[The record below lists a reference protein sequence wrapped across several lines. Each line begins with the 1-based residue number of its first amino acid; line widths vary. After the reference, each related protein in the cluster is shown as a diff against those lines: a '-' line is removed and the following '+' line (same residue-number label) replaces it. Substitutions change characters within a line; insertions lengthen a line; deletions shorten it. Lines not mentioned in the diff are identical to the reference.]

1 MLLGPSVHTPV
12 TIFLSLLVAMSAL
25 SSTAS
30 KPASGKRRA
39 AAALHWNETHD
50 LSVAKHNW
58 RTGGAVN
65 VPQQLSHGFAKPHAD
80 SSRLSARADRYVH
93 VAVQTDPTSDYP
105 KPRKKQVVSLKRNTW
120 SPSPTAHVGSDGW
133 LTVHWLPPF
142 GRVESESM
150 VRFYSL
156 MWRFGDQGDWCGT
169 FQSMSLQQPSASFD
183 LRDNTKLFEV
193 SFRYAYVL
201 HDDRASSWSMVSPA
215 VTVCARCP

>member
-1 MLLGPSVHTPV
+1 MRVPTV
-12 TIFLSLLVAMSAL
+12 MS
-25 SSTAS
+25 T
-30 KPASGKRRA
+30 
-39 AAALHWNETHD
+39 T
-50 LSVAKHNW
+50 
-58 RTGGAVN
+58 
-65 VPQQLSHGFAKPHAD
+65 
-80 SSRLSARADRYVH
+80 
-93 VAVQTDPTSDYP
+93 VQTDPTSDYP

-215 VTVCARCP
+215 VTVCARCPHAWAAASFRVGIAMRRPGWEEGWDRVGAPVRMRVLLIL